1 MKCSW
6 HIDDGQ
12 PLAQGCMGVKLGDR
26 AWFGLAL
33 LLWSAHVQIVSIHL
47 LQALICS
54 RICSHE
60 TLDWA
65 ASRLGMVT

>member
-1 MKCSW
+1 
-6 HIDDGQ
+6 
-12 PLAQGCMGVKLGDR
+12 MGVKLGDR